1 MVKPLAPLPA
11 LCWDHHVRV
20 LKKSPLSDAG
30 LVSVDTGLHT
40 SPLLLCTHSVVVPSR
55 QAWAV
60 WPVDGSPSD
69 RLAQGCLAQGP
80 AGREWSPSASVGV
93 PKVGLSCKPDFKFIK
108 NETGD
113 EDGRDAQVSVWF
125 CLR

>member
-1 MVKPLAPLPA
+1 MWSNPLAPLP
-11 LCWDHHVRV
+11 LCWDHHVQV

-30 LVSVDTGLHT
+30 LVSVDTALHT
-40 SPLLLCTHSVVVPSR
+40 SPLLLCTHSVVLPSR

-60 WPVDGSPSD
+60 WPVDGNPSD

-80 AGREWSPSASVGV
+80 AGAGMVSQRFSWC
-93 PKVGLSCKPDFKFIK
+93 PKVGLSCKPDFRFIK
-108 NETGD
+108 NKTGG

-125 CLR
+125 CLH